1 MRMTMLQYAIMAAVA
16 GMPALA
22 PVVGSLDQIQAGA
35 RAANQVSQYCA
46 PPQENTEAPKFYCRQ
61 PMPTAIEADR
71 LFVDST
77 SLAKHSDGACVMAL
91 SLGRVASPPVSSS
104 WVKR

>member
-1 MRMTMLQYAIMAAVA
+1 MRMTMLQYAIMAAAA

-61 PMPTAIEADR
+61 YAQRDAQYRRKRMRSGFAKSLWRSDR
-71 LFVDST
+71 AVP
-77 SLAKHSDGACVMAL
+77 
-91 SLGRVASPPVSSS
+91 LGVREPVGRR
-104 WVKR
+104 WQAE

>member
-1 MRMTMLQYAIMAAVA
+1 MRMKLLCAMTIAAPGML
-16 GMPALA
+16 ALA
-22 PVVGSLDQIQAGA
+22 HMSGSLDQTQAGA
-35 RAANQVSQYCA
+35 RAATQVSQYCA